1 VVGPIARRE
10 AVGWL
15 QTRGTSLRRACRVI
29 GLSTATWRYQRRT
42 SATNIAVRARLEAH
56 AAVRARFGYRRLH
69 ILLERE
75 GLVVNH
81 KRVHRIYRAAGL
93 QVRRRRGKR
102 LTRAD
107 RVPLPSPS
115 QRLERWS
122 MDFTADTLADGR
134 CFRTLNIVDDF
145 TRECI
150 AIEVDRSLPGLRV
163 ARVLDRLQATIGLPH
178 CIVVDNGPEF
188 AGRTLD
194 AWAYARGVTLR
205 FIRPGKPIENAYVE
219 SFNGKFRDECLN
231 EHWFVSLADAKAT
244 IETWR
249 IDYNTV
255 RPHSSL
261 NGATPEQLARIAAG
275 ARRLMPARPD
285 HEHKDRK
292 PEDLT
297 LSV

>member
-1 VVGPIARRE
+1 M
-10 AVGWL
+10 
-15 QTRGTSLRRACRVI
+15 
-29 GLSTATWRYQRRT
+29 GLSTATWQYQRRPN
-42 SATNIAVRARLEAH
+42 ATNIAVLARLQAH

-93 QVRRRRGKR
+93 QVRRRRRKR

-107 RVPLPSPS
+107 RVPLAAPS

-122 MDFTADTLADGR
+122 MDFTMDTLADGR
-134 CFRTLNIVDDF
+134 GFRTLNIVDDF
-145 TRECI
+145 TRECV

-163 ARVLDRLQATIGLPH
+163 ARVLDRLHATLGLPQS
-178 CIVVDNGPEF
+178 IVVDNGPEF

-194 AWAYARGVTLR
+194 AWAYARGVMLR

-231 EHWFVSLADAKAT
+231 EHWFVSLAEAKAA

-249 IDYNTV
+249 LDYNTV

-261 NGATPEQLARIAAG
+261 DGATPHQFARIAAG
-275 ARRLMPARPD
+275 ACRLTPARPD
-285 HEHKDRK
+285 KDDEDRK

>member
-29 GLSTATWRYQRRT
+29 GLSTATWRYQRRP
-42 SATNIAVRARLEAH
+42 SATNVAVLERLQAH

-69 ILLERE
+69 ILIERD
-75 GLVVNH
+75 GLAVNH
-81 KRVHRIYRAAGL
+81 KRVLRIYQAAGL
-93 QVRRRRGKR
+93 QVRRRRRKR
-102 LTRAD
+102 LTRAE
-107 RVPLPSPS
+107 RVPLPTPR
-115 QRLERWS
+115 QPRERWS
-122 MDFTADTLADGR
+122 MDFTTDTLADGR
-134 CFRTLNIVDDF
+134 NFRTLNIVDDF
-145 TRECI
+145 TRECV

-163 ARVLDRLQATIGLPH
+163 TRVLDRLAAGVGLPQT
-178 CIVVDNGPEF
+178 IVVDNGPEF

-194 AWAYARGVTLR
+194 AWAYGRGVTLR

-231 EHWFVSLADAKAT
+231 EHWFVSLADAKAA
-244 IETWR
+244 IEAWR

-261 NGATPEQLARIAAG
+261 AGRTPHQFAAIAVG
-275 ARRLMPARPD
+275 ARRLTPARTQGL
-285 HEHKDRK
+285 K
-292 PEDLT
+292 PEDLS

>member
-15 QTRGTSLRRACRVI
+15 QTRGTSLRRACRVV

-42 SATNIAVRARLEAH
+42 SATNVAVLERLQAH

-75 GLVVNH
+75 GLAVNH
-81 KRVHRIYRAAGL
+81 KRVHRIYQAAGL
-93 QVRRRRGKR
+93 QVRRRRRKH
-102 LTRAD
+102 LTRAE
-107 RVPLPSPS
+107 RVPLPTPS
-115 QRLERWS
+115 RPGERWS
-122 MDFTADTLADGR
+122 MDFTTDTLADGR
-134 CFRTLNIVDDF
+134 NFRTLNIVDDF
-145 TRECI
+145 TRECV

-163 ARVLDRLQATIGLPH
+163 TRVLDRLRATIGLPQT
-178 CIVVDNGPEF
+178 IVMDNGPEF

-194 AWAYARGVTLR
+194 AWAYANGVMLR

-231 EHWFVSLADAKAT
+231 EHWFISVVDAKAV
-244 IETWR
+244 IAAWR

-261 NGATPEQLARIAAG
+261 AGRTPMQFAAMTQG
-275 ARRLMPARPD
+275 ARRLLPARLQEDP
-285 HEHKDRK
+285 K
-292 PEDLT
+292 PEDLS

>member
-1 VVGPIARRE
+1 MVGPIARRE
-10 AVGWL
+10 VVGWL

-29 GLSTATWRYQRRT
+29 GLSTATWRYQRQT
-42 SATNIAVRARLEAH
+42 SATNIAVLARLQAH

-81 KRVHRIYRAAGL
+81 KRVHRIYQAAGL
-93 QVRRRRGKR
+93 QVRRRRRKR
-102 LTRAD
+102 LTRAE
-107 RVPLPSPS
+107 RVPLPTAS
-115 QRLERWS
+115 QPLERWS
-122 MDFTADTLADGR
+122 MDFTTDTLADGR
-134 CFRTLNIVDDF
+134 NFRTLNIVDDF
-145 TRECI
+145 TRECV

-163 ARVLDRLQATIGLPH
+163 TRVLDRLHAAIGLPQT
-178 CIVVDNGPEF
+178 IVVDNGPEF

-231 EHWFVSLADAKAT
+231 EHWFVSLADAKAV
-244 IETWR
+244 IEDWR
-249 IDYNTV
+249 LDYNTV

-261 NGATPEQLARIAAG
+261 AGRTPTQFAAITEG
-275 ARRLMPARPD
+275 ARRRTPARLN
-285 HEHKDRK
+285 ENEK

-297 LSV
+297 LPA

>member
-1 VVGPIARRE
+1 M
-10 AVGWL
+10 
-15 QTRGTSLRRACRVI
+15 I

-42 SATNIAVRARLEAH
+42 NATNLAVLARLQAH
-56 AAVRARFGYRRLH
+56 AALRARFGYRRLH

-81 KRVHRIYRAAGL
+81 KRVHRIYREAGL
-93 QVRRRRGKR
+93 QVRRRRRKR

-107 RVPLPSPS
+107 RVPLPVPR

-134 CFRTLNIVDDF
+134 CFRTLNIVDEF
-145 TRECI
+145 TRECV

-163 ARVLDRLQATIGLPH
+163 ARVLDRLHAVIGVPP

-194 AWAYARGVTLR
+194 AWAYAHGVTLR

-231 EHWFVSLADAKAT
+231 EHWFVSLADAKTA
-244 IETWR
+244 IEAWR
-249 IDYNTV
+249 VDYNAV

-261 NGATPEQLARIAAG
+261 NGATPEQFARIGEG
-275 ARRLMPARPD
+275 ARRLTPARPD
-285 HEHKDRK
+285 KDNEDRK
-292 PEDLT
+292 LEDLT

>member
-1 VVGPIARRE
+1 MVGPIARRE

-15 QTRGTSLRRACRVI
+15 QTRGTSLRRACRVT
-29 GLSTATWRYQRRT
+29 GLSTATWRYQRQT
-42 SATNIAVRARLEAH
+42 SATNRVVLERLQAH

-93 QVRRRRGKR
+93 QVRRRHRKR
-102 LTRAD
+102 LTRAE
-107 RVPLPSPS
+107 RIPLPVPD
-115 QRLERWS
+115 QRLARWS
-122 MDFTADTLADGR
+122 MDFTVDTLADGR
-134 CFRTLNIVDDF
+134 GFRTLNIVDDF
-145 TRECI
+145 TRECV

-163 ARVLDRLQATIGLPH
+163 ARVLDRLHATIGLPQS
-178 CIVVDNGPEF
+178 IVVDNGPEF

-205 FIRPGKPIENAYVE
+205 FIRPGKPVENAYIE

-231 EHWFVSLADAKAT
+231 EHWFVSLADAKTT

-261 NGATPEQLARIAAG
+261 AGTTPEHFARITEG
-275 ARRLMPARPD
+275 ARRLTPARPAI
-285 HEHKDRK
+285 ESEDRK

>member
-1 VVGPIARRE
+1 MVSPIARRE

-15 QTRGTSLRRACRVI
+15 QTRGTSLRRACRIV
-29 GLSTATWRYQRRT
+29 GLSTATWRYQRQTR
-42 SATNIAVRARLEAH
+42 AANRAVLARLQAH

-93 QVRRRRGKR
+93 QVRRRHRKR
-102 LTRAD
+102 LTRAE
-107 RVPLPSPS
+107 RIPLPIPE
-115 QRLERWS
+115 QRLARWS
-122 MDFTADTLADGR
+122 MDFTVDTLADGR
-134 CFRTLNIVDDF
+134 GFRTLNIVDDF
-145 TRECI
+145 TRECV

-163 ARVLDRLQATIGLPH
+163 ARVLDRLHATIGLPAS
-178 CIVVDNGPEF
+178 IVVDNGPEF

-205 FIRPGKPIENAYVE
+205 FIRPGKPVENAYIE

-231 EHWFVSLADAKAT
+231 EHWFVSLADAQVT
-244 IETWR
+244 IEAWR

-261 NGATPEQLARIAAG
+261 HGATPEHFATTTEG
-275 ARRLMPARPD
+275 ARRLTPARPD
-285 HEHKDRK
+285 KTLK